1 VGAEQR
7 HPGLTAAAAPAPDP
21 GAALVPCGA
30 RAPRPGGPVLPRSSD
45 PETVSKLGDIAA
57 SAGLRR
63 IHLMSW
69 RDLDDVEAGGSEV
82 HASTVARLWAEAGIE
97 VQLRTSYAQGHP
109 PVVMRDG
116 YKVVRRAG
124 RYMIFPRA
132 ALFEV
137 SGRAGPRDGLVEIWN
152 GMPFFSPVWARGPK
166 VVFLHHVHAEMW
178 QMVLPPNLAT
188 LGDTLER
195 RVAPFLYK
203 RSRIVTLST
212 SSKAELVD
220 ELGYPSSRV
229 TVVPPGVDPRYTP
242 GGERSPTPLVV
253 ALGRLVPVKRYDLL
267 IDTLA
272 SIKARH
278 PQLEAVIASEGYER
292 LALEERIRSHEAES
306 WIRLPG
312 RVSDAE
318 LVELYR
324 RAWVVASASARE
336 GWNMSLTEAAAC
348 GTPAVATRISGHMD
362 AVVHGETGLLVEPAE
377 LGSALDKVLGDPD
390 LRERMSAAALA
401 HARRFTWEATAIGTL
416 TALAEE
422 AHRLRERRLPWSA

>member
-1 VGAEQR
+1 MGARQR
-7 HPGLTAAAAPAPDP
+7 HPRIAAP
-21 GAALVPCGA
+21 GRGLVPCGPAPPA
-30 RAPRPGGPVLPRSSD
+30 RRPVLPRSSD

-166 VVFLHHVHAEMW
+166 IVFLHHVHAEMW

-195 RVAPFLYK
+195 RVAPFLYR

-229 TVVPPGVDPRYTP
+229 TVVPPGVDPRFTP

-272 SIKARH
+272 AIKDRH

-292 LALEERIRSHEAES
+292 IALEERIRSHEAES

-318 LVELYR
+318 LVDLYR

-362 AVVHGETGLLVEPAE
+362 AVVSGETGLLVEPNE
-377 LGSALDKVLGDPD
+377 LGSALDTVLADPD
-390 LRERMSAAALA
+390 LRKRMSAAALV
-401 HARRFTWEATAIGTL
+401 HATRFTWEATAIGTL

>member
-1 VGAEQR
+1 M
-7 HPGLTAAAAPAPDP
+7 
-21 GAALVPCGA
+21 
-30 RAPRPGGPVLPRSSD
+30 
-45 PETVSKLGDIAA
+45 SKLGDIAA

-109 PVVMRDG
+109 HVVVRDG

-132 ALFEV
+132 ALFEL

-166 VVFLHHVHAEMW
+166 IVFLHHVHAEMW

-195 RVAPFLYK
+195 RVAPFLYR

-220 ELGYPSSRV
+220 ELGYPGSRV
-229 TVVPPGVDPRYTP
+229 TVVPPGVDPRFTP
-242 GGERSPTPLVV
+242 GGERSPTPVVV

-267 IDTLA
+267 IDTLV
-272 SIKARH
+272 SIKDRH

-312 RVSDAE
+312 RIPDAD
-318 LVELYR
+318 LVDLYR

-377 LGSALDKVLGDPD
+377 LGPALDRVLSDPD
-390 LRERMSAAALA
+390 ERERMSAAALA
-401 HARRFTWEATAIGTL
+401 HAARFTWETTAIGTL

-422 AHRLRERRLPWSA
+422 AYRLRDRRLPWSS

>member
-1 VGAEQR
+1 M
-7 HPGLTAAAAPAPDP
+7 
-21 GAALVPCGA
+21 
-30 RAPRPGGPVLPRSSD
+30 
-45 PETVSKLGDIAA
+45 SKLGDIAA

-82 HASTVARLWAEAGIE
+82 HASTVARLWAEA
-97 VQLRTSYAQGHP
+97 SYAQGHP
-109 PVVMRDG
+109 PVVTRDG

-132 ALFEV
+132 ALFEL

-152 GMPFFSPVWARGPK
+152 GMPFFSPVWARGPRI
-166 VVFLHHVHAEMW
+166 VFLHHVHAEMW
-178 QMVLPPNLAT
+178 QMVLPPNLAD

-195 RVAPFLYK
+195 KVAPFLYR

-229 TVVPPGVDPRYTP
+229 TVVPPGIDPRFTP

-267 IDTLA
+267 IDALV
-272 SIKARH
+272 SIKDRH

-318 LVELYR
+318 LVDLYR

-362 AVVHGETGLLVEPAE
+362 AVVPGETGLLVEPAE
-377 LGSALDKVLGDPD
+377 LGSALDRVLGDPD
-390 LRERMSAAALA
+390 LRERLSAGALA
-401 HARRFTWEATAIGTL
+401 HAGRFTWEATALGTL

-422 AHRLRERRLPWSA
+422 AQRLRQRRLPWQR

>member
-1 VGAEQR
+1 
-7 HPGLTAAAAPAPDP
+7 
-21 GAALVPCGA
+21 
-30 RAPRPGGPVLPRSSD
+30 
-45 PETVSKLGDIAA
+45 VSKLGDIAA

-109 PVVMRDG
+109 PVVVRDG

-132 ALFEV
+132 ALFEL

-166 VVFLHHVHAEMW
+166 IVFLHHVHAEMW

-195 RVAPFLYK
+195 RVAPFLYR

-220 ELGYPSSRV
+220 ELGYPGSRV
-229 TVVPPGVDPRYTP
+229 TVVPPGVDPRFTP
-242 GGERSPTPLVV
+242 GGQRSPTPVVV

-267 IDTLA
+267 IDTLV
-272 SIKARH
+272 SIKDRH

-312 RVSDAE
+312 RIPDAE
-318 LVELYR
+318 LVDLYR

-377 LGSALDKVLGDPD
+377 LGPALDRVLSDPD
-390 LRERMSAAALA
+390 ERERMSAAALA
-401 HARRFTWEATAIGTL
+401 HAARFTWETTAIGTL

-422 AHRLRERRLPWSA
+422 AHRLRERRLPWSS